1 MHLLWHRYQP
11 FLINYAFTIISI
23 YSIFF
28 VWKVFICVVRHP
40 PRRSQAGIDRV
51 YLIAVFTLHFHWHF
65 ADTYL
70 IFIHIWKM
78 PNSDLKTSDYM
89 RGVFLRC
96 HDTFL
101 ICGKFCINIWINM
114 QVFIYFYWKK
124 KEKRNQNYK
133 LRTSCHLWS
142 WRHLAF
148 IAEPSCQSSFG
159 FELYR
164 FMVKNDRW
172 ENLSDPLWHPVIELR
187 SLD

>member
-1 MHLLWHRYQP
+1 MTQISTI
-11 FLINYAFTIISI
+11 LINYAFTIISI

-89 RGVFLRC
+89 HGGF
-96 HDTFL
+96 
-101 ICGKFCINIWINM
+101 
-114 QVFIYFYWKK
+114 FYVAMI
-124 KEKRNQNYK
+124 
-133 LRTSCHLWS
+133 H
-142 WRHLAF
+142 F
-148 IAEPSCQSSFG
+148 
-159 FELYR
+159 
-164 FMVKNDRW
+164 
-172 ENLSDPLWHPVIELR
+172 
-187 SLD
+187 